1 MTHKKTYNTKRILT
15 VLGVVCVL
23 AYAFVIQGQG
33 GFTFATNT
41 GTGQPPLELTI
52 DSTTYYNNTLQPAL
66 TWDLKNLVPGV
77 DRFWNFDDVKPGDT
91 GTSSISL
98 HIKNGP
104 AYICL
109 DFYNYKDFENGINE
123 PESHVDTSS
132 TTGELGPG
140 LEFFAWRDD
149 GDKKFEVGEKPLFG
163 TSTQSAVKV
172 LNNTTYAIA
181 DALTGNPIQDWSTQY
196 VGVYWCAGD
205 LEVDL
210 ATAQVTCNGK
220 VLGNEAQTDSMMVDV
235 GIRAVSAKAQ
245 PKFTCTGTP
254 PPVNWCEIE
263 GHKYDKNGKPLKD
276 WLIGLSKKI
285 RHNNGFDMYDLATT
299 TTDSNGYFC
308 LDWNGESRTLR
319 GVSTYKG
326 GAYTHEY
333 FVYEYLKQG
342 WENAFNEKGPNPYA
356 LLPVLPSEIWKDGSY
371 INITMGSGYIIA
383 NAGYHVDFYNA
394 TVTQSLAKKKKGN
407 NGHGNDADENDN
419 SNPGKSNDL
428 NDDTDDDGLPPGFS
442 KKHESGVVSEWQKVE
457 KKGVVTK
464 LIEKGKSLFKR
475 S

>member
-1 MTHKKTYNTKRILT
+1 MKNTQRYNTKRILL
-15 VLGVVCVL
+15 VLGIVCLL
-23 AYAFVIQGQG
+23 AYVFVVQGVS

-52 DSTTYYNNTLQPAL
+52 DARTHYNGKLQPQL

-104 AYICL
+104 AFVCL
-109 DFYNYKDFENGINE
+109 DFYNYSDLENGINE

-149 GDKKFEVGEKPLFG
+149 GDEKFEIGEKPLFG
-163 TSTQSAVKV
+163 TTTQSAIQV
-172 LNNTTYAIA
+172 LKNTTYAIA
-181 DALTGNPIQDWSTQY
+181 DAATGTPLVDSVTGY

-205 LEVDL
+205 LDVDL
-210 ATAQVTCNGK
+210 VNAKVSCNGK
-220 VLGNEAQTDSMMVDV
+220 VLGNEAQTDSMSVDV
-235 GIRAVSAKAQ
+235 GIRAVSAQAQ
-245 PKFTCTGTP
+245 PKFTCKGTP

-263 GHKYDKNGKPLKD
+263 GHKYDANANPLQG
-276 WLIGLSKKI
+276 WTIGLSKKI
-285 RHNNGFDMYDLATT
+285 RHNNGYDMYDLATT
-299 TTDSNGYFC
+299 TTDANGYFC

-319 GVSTYKG
+319 GASTYTG

-342 WENAFNEKGPNPYA
+342 WKNTLIEKGPNPYA
-356 LLPVLPSEIWKDGSY
+356 LLPVPVNQIWIDGPY
-371 INITMGSGYIIA
+371 INTSMGTGYILA
-383 NAGYHVDFYNA
+383 NVAYHVDFYNTPLA
-394 TVTQSLAKKKKGN
+394 SLRTAQTTMTAGVTVDAFSSKTHEEGEKTAWEKVDKKQSLKKLIKKGL
-407 NGHGNDADENDN
+407 ARLT
-419 SNPGKSNDL
+419 P
-428 NDDTDDDGLPPGFS
+428 
-442 KKHESGVVSEWQKVE
+442 
-457 KKGVVTK
+457 
-464 LIEKGKSLFKR
+464 
-475 S
+475 